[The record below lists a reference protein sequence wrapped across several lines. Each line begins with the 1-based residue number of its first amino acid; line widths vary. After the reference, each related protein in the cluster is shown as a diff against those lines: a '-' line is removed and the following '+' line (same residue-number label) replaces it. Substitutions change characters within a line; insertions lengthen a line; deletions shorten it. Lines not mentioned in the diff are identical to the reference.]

1 MPSKK
6 NNEPMENIFSENLLE
21 AYSYCKIICD
31 ESGCPCDYKFI
42 DVNSR
47 FEDIIGLSRNEII
60 DQRASI
66 VFSDLINETI
76 DWPQIFGDVAL
87 NGINKDFEFFH
98 KYFGIWYHGTVTSPK
113 KGYFITFF
121 VEKSNSKK
129 DIILEL
135 DEYYTVIKTITFDE
149 KVLSIPREE
158 IVGKNLR
165 SIMPDIEDTIISAC
179 NKSVMTN
186 KLHSFEY
193 PFFSS
198 TDQKWFRTEVK
209 HFNIKDKSK
218 YIVSISDITDQKRS
232 ELEILSKKEELDRF
246 FTVNLDLLCIADIEG
261 NFHRVNTAWSEILGY
276 SVEDL
281 ENRNFFDFIHPDDI
295 ENTIKEVEKLATQKN
310 VFNFVNRYKCK
321 DESYKHIEWRSHPY
335 GKFIYAAARDISD
348 QVRSQEQRYLYSTI
362 LSILNEPIDMQQ
374 SISKILSEIKDYI
387 GADAVGIRLKENGDY
402 PYYFQTGFS
411 TEFLLKEN
419 SLLSLNEHGDI
430 CRNKDGSIS
439 LECTCGLVITGNT
452 DPSNPLFTPYGSA
465 YSNNSFPFL
474 DLPEDEDPRTNPRNK
489 CIHEGYASIALVP
502 IKIEDDIIGILQV
515 NCYEKDMF
523 DLSTVNLL
531 EDIAASIGQAL
542 QRKQMESKLNQMYE
556 RLEAFH
562 DHSPLLISELT
573 ISGKYKRVNKIICD
587 ILGKT
592 REEIIGKSVQNVLPE
607 NTSALITEH
616 IEDVLKSSSYVSFEH
631 TLRLD
636 DTERMIK
643 TVIFPLF
650 DETKNIS
657 SLGVIGED
665 ITDLKKIE
673 EFEKNQLIVHEI
685 HHRVKNNLQVIS
697 SLLNMQSKLFEDEDV
712 RDAFLDSQN
721 RIRSMSLAHEKLYS
735 TDKAGQIEMA
745 DYIKSLVDYIS
756 QLYKPINKTIL
767 TKLNTDTI
775 YFDMDTAIPLSLL
788 LNEII
793 TNSYKHAFVGKDKGT
808 ISISFKK
815 MEQEYQLV
823 VQDDGTGFPEN
834 IGPENSNSLGFRII
848 NLLSKQLFAEIEVD
862 SSKGTSYTITIK
874 K

>member
-1 MPSKK
+1 
-6 NNEPMENIFSENLLE
+6 
-21 AYSYCKIICD
+21 
-31 ESGCPCDYKFI
+31 
-42 DVNSR
+42 
-47 FEDIIGLSRNEII
+47 
-60 DQRASI
+60 
-66 VFSDLINETI
+66 
-76 DWPQIFGDVAL
+76 
-87 NGINKDFEFFH
+87 
-98 KYFGIWYHGTVTSPK
+98 
-113 KGYFITFF
+113 
-121 VEKSNSKK
+121 
-129 DIILEL
+129 
-135 DEYYTVIKTITFDE
+135 
-149 KVLSIPREE
+149 
-158 IVGKNLR
+158 
-165 SIMPDIEDTIISAC
+165 
-179 NKSVMTN
+179 
-186 KLHSFEY
+186 
-193 PFFSS
+193 
-198 TDQKWFRTEVK
+198 
-209 HFNIKDKSK
+209 
-218 YIVSISDITDQKRS
+218 
-232 ELEILSKKEELDRF
+232 
-246 FTVNLDLLCIADIEG
+246 
-261 NFHRVNTAWSEILGY
+261 
-276 SVEDL
+276 
-281 ENRNFFDFIHPDDI
+281 
-295 ENTIKEVEKLATQKN
+295 
-310 VFNFVNRYKCK
+310 
-321 DESYKHIEWRSHPY
+321 
-335 GKFIYAAARDISD
+335 
-348 QVRSQEQRYLYSTI
+348 
-362 LSILNEPIDMQQ
+362 
-374 SISKILSEIKDYI
+374 
-387 GADAVGIRLKENGDY
+387 
-402 PYYFQTGFS
+402 
-411 TEFLLKEN
+411 
-419 SLLSLNEHGDI
+419 
-430 CRNKDGSIS
+430 
-439 LECTCGLVITGNT
+439 
-452 DPSNPLFTPYGSA
+452 
-465 YSNNSFPFL
+465 
-474 DLPEDEDPRTNPRNK
+474 
-489 CIHEGYASIALVP
+489 
-502 IKIEDDIIGILQV
+502 
-515 NCYEKDMF
+515 
-523 DLSTVNLL
+523 
-531 EDIAASIGQAL
+531 
-542 QRKQMESKLNQMYE
+542 
-556 RLEAFH
+556 
-562 DHSPLLISELT
+562 
-573 ISGKYKRVNKIICD
+573 
-587 ILGKT
+587 GKT

-834 IGPENSNSLGFRII
+834 IDPENSNSLGFRII